1 MNKSKNELKLI
12 VEAALFAS
20 EVPLKVGDLIKLFPH
35 KATPE
40 RDEIKTVLKAL
51 QQDYKDRGI
60 ELRRVG
66 KAWRFQSCEKYSPWL
81 RKLHEGRSP
90 RYSRALLETLSII
103 AYRQPVTR
111 GDIEEIRGVT
121 VSSETM
127 KTLLDREW
135 VKQVG
140 QREVAG
146 RPSLFGTTQKFL
158 EYFNLNSLS
167 ELPPLMDKREP
178 EEIALE
184 LNLRLPLE
192 EITPET
198 KDQVEGQNEIP
209 VPDEPP
215 AQTTAEIIPLNPA
228 TDWSKS
234 AESGEVPMDDEP
246 DSAGSEE
253 SEKS

>member
-1 MNKSKNELKLI
+1 MSKSKNELKLI
-12 VEAALFAS
+12 IEAALFAS
-20 EVPLKVGDLIKLFPH
+20 EIPLKVGSLIKLFPH
-35 KATPE
+35 GAAPE
-40 RDEIKTVLKAL
+40 RDEIKVALKLL

-66 KAWRFQSCEKYSPWL
+66 KAWRFQSCERYSPWL
-81 RKLHEGRSP
+81 RKLNEGRSP

-135 VKQVG
+135 VKHVG

-167 ELPPLMDKREP
+167 ELPPLMEKREP
-178 EEIALE
+178 EDIALE

-192 EITPET
+192 ETAPET
-198 KDQVEGQNEIP
+198 TNKEEAT
-209 VPDEPP
+209 DEPSP
-215 AQTTAEIIPLNPA
+215 QTTAEIIPLKPN
-228 TDWSKS
+228 T
-234 AESGEVPMDDEP
+234 ERVQDDEAAEDP
-246 DSAGSEE
+246 ESVVTNSEETEQEE
-253 SEKS
+253 SEKT

>member
-192 EITPET
+192 ETVPEMMQEDDT
-198 KDQVEGQNEIP
+198 GESDSQKHS
-209 VPDEPP
+209 
-215 AQTTAEIIPLNPA
+215 AEIIPLNPA
-228 TDWSKS
+228 
-234 AESGEVPMDDEP
+234 AERPRDLGTAGETEGLEP
-246 DSAGSEE
+246 DSTETSD
-253 SEKS
+253 SKQP